1 MIAFVAASPSIDR
14 QHEIDALEP
23 GTIHRPHSVV
33 AVPGGKALNAAR
45 AANSLGGAVHAVA
58 LLGGHAGRWVADA
71 LAAEGIA
78 LDEVAGPGETRMA
91 LSVAADGPL
100 TEFYEP
106 APEIGHGHW
115 AALEAVVERVAHHA
129 RWVAISGS
137 LPPGAPDDAYR
148 RLAAVA
154 HQGGARVA
162 LDARDN
168 GLSEG
173 LRAGPDFVKI
183 NQSEA
188 AALGITTAQDLL
200 LAAGG
205 GDRAAAITHGA
216 DGLELALP
224 DGTVKRARPPAIGRY
239 PVGSGDATLG
249 GFLTALD
256 VGGDWIAALALAT
269 GAAAANAEIPGAG
282 RLDGA
287 RAAALARDV
296 RVIHA

>member
-14 QHEIDALEP
+14 QHEIEALQP
-23 GTIHRPHSVV
+23 GTIHRPHRVV

-45 AANSLGGAVHAVA
+45 AANSLGGDVHAVA

-71 LAAEGIA
+71 LGEEGIS
-78 LDEVAGPGETRMA
+78 LDQVDGPGETRMA
-91 LSVAADGPL
+91 LSVAAQGPL

-106 APEIGHGHW
+106 APEIGPGHW
-115 AALEAVVERVAHHA
+115 TALERAVERVAHQA

-137 LPPGAPDDAYR
+137 LPPGAPNDAYR

-154 HQGGARVA
+154 HRGGARVA

-168 GLSEG
+168 GLTEG
-173 LRAGPDFVKI
+173 LRAGPDFVKV
-183 NQSEA
+183 NAHEA
-188 AALGITTAQDLL
+188 AALGIDTALDLL
-200 LAAGG
+200 VAAGG

-224 DGTVKRARPPAIGRY
+224 DGTVKRATPPAIGRY

-296 RVIHA
+296 RVVHA